1 VHGRADEQ
9 ARHRAAVPQARA
21 HIRLGGHLRLPGT
34 PPAAGLCEER
44 RPALLRAALSF
55 GERAQVLLLAKAVVV
70 AVAGREWLWPAREH
84 PGAVG
89 LVYLYS
95 AVCASLA
102 ALFAL
107 RRAAD
112 ALLVGT
118 RTDVLPLGL
127 CT

>member
-1 VHGRADEQ
+1 M
-9 ARHRAAVPQARA
+9 
-21 HIRLGGHLRLPGT
+21 
-34 PPAAGLCEER
+34 
-44 RPALLRAALSF
+44 
-55 GERAQVLLLAKAVVV
+55 LLLAKAVVV